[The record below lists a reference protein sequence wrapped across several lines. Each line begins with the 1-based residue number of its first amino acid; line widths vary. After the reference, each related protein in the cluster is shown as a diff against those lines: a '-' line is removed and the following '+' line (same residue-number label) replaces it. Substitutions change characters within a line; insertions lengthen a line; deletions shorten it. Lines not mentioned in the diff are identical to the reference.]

1 MSELNLA
8 AIQQR
13 WQATTPG
20 EWITTANTEGSAY
33 ELRIVTLQG
42 DDPDPDARLITL
54 IDLGSTDADATAAD
68 LVFMAEAHQ
77 DVPQMIEEINR
88 LRAELA
94 AVPVEA
100 INRYWR
106 NSSAPTF
113 DEQYSG
119 DQYDEDYDEIEPW
132 LILQMAQIAERRSH
146 DAPR

>member
-1 MSELNLA
+1 MDDLSLA
-8 AIQQR
+8 AIQKR

-20 EWITTANTEGSAY
+20 EWITTADHEGSLL
-33 ELRIVTLQG
+33 EFRIVTLQG
-42 DDPDPDARLITL
+42 DAGDQTFYDL
-54 IDLGSTDADATAAD
+54 IDLSSTDSNFTAAD
-68 LVFMAEAHQ
+68 LVFVAAAHQ
-77 DVPQMIEEINR
+77 DVPRLIEEIAR

-106 NSSAPTF
+106 NSSAPIF

-132 LILQMAQIAERRSH
+132 LILQMAERRSH
-146 DAPR
+146 DAHR